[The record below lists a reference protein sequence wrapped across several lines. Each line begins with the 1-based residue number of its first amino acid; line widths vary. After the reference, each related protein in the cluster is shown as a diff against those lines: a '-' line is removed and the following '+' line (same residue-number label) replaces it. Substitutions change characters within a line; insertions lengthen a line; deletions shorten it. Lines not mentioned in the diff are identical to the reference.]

1 MKTFTLR
8 ILGADEPFYEGA
20 CESLI
25 LPLSDGK
32 YGVQAHHADT
42 IAAIVPGTLRFS
54 VPGEDAPRL
63 VCVSEGLLKIE
74 QNTVLVLVS
83 TTERPEEIDQ
93 VRAEQAAAEARE
105 ALLQKKSAQE
115 YRLAQER
122 MARAIG
128 RIKTKKRSSKG

>member
-25 LPLSDGK
+25 LPLSDGE

-83 TTERPEEIDQ
+83 TTERPEEIDLN
-93 VRAEQAAAEARE
+93 RARRAADEARE
-105 ALLQKKSAQE
+105 QMLQRRSVREFNEAQAH
-115 YRLAQER
+115 L
-122 MARAIG
+122 ARALS
-128 RIKTKKRSSKG
+128 RIRLKESPTEN